1 MKCKRN
7 RDLTGDQLCAFGEA
21 TNDSLAR
28 NACVGD
34 SGSGLVAETELG
46 LTLVG
51 VTSTSGLVC
60 QENYG
65 RYSEVASTYTNML
78 DKERLAWV
86 HSRIHPCTTR
96 LRLFA
101 E

>member
-1 MKCKRN
+1 MPFR
-7 RDLTGDQLCAFGEA
+7 TGRSCAVSQAGEE
-21 TNDSLAR
+21 
-28 NACVGD
+28 V
-34 SGSGLVAETELG
+34 
-46 LTLVG
+46 LVG